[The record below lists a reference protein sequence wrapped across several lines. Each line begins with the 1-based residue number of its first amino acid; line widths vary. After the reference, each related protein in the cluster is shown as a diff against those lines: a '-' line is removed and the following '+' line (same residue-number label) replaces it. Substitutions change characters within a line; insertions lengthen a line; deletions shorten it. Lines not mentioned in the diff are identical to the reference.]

1 MLILDSTILHE
12 AIRPNPDPAVGT
24 WLGAQPR
31 DGLYTTSLAL
41 ADILS
46 GVERLPPG
54 KRRTDL
60 AAAVGQIFS
69 FFERRI
75 LPFDEDAARAY
86 PTIAQNRK
94 LLGKDGNVAVTMLAA
109 ITRSRGATLASRTPE
124 EFSGCGIRVVNPTDG
139 GVG

>member
-1 MLILDSTILHE
+1 MLILDTTILNE
-12 AIRPNPDPAVGT
+12 AIRPNPDPKIGA
-24 WLGAQPR
+24 WLGAQTR
-31 DGLYTTSLAL
+31 DDLYTTSLTL

-60 AAAVGQIFS
+60 ASAVAQIFA
-69 FFERRI
+69 FFERRV

-94 LLGKDGNVAVTMLAA
+94 LLGRDPNVAVTMLAS
-109 ITRSRGATLASRTPE
+109 ITRSRGATLASRTPD
-124 EFSGCGIRVVNPTDG
+124 EFSGCGIRVVNPWELG
-139 GVG
+139 

>member
-1 MLILDSTILHE
+1 MLILDSTILSE
-12 AIRPNPDPAVGT
+12 AIRPNPDPAIGA

-31 DGLYTTSLAL
+31 DNLYTTSLAL
-41 ADILS
+41 ADVLL

-60 AAAVGQIFS
+60 AAAVTQVFA

-94 LLGKDGNVAVTMLAA
+94 LLGKEGNAQATMLAA
-109 ITRSRGATLASRTPE
+109 ITRSRGATLASRTPD
-124 EFSGCGIRVVNPTDG
+124 EFSGCGIRVVNPSELE
-139 GVG
+139 